1 MNEKLG
7 IIKDAIIHNKLKG
20 AFNLIRSAA
29 TVCAEPLYVASQ
41 PLYIQIEP
49 AIVCN
54 LKCKMCLAPYW
65 ERKAQFLT
73 LDNFKGILRE
83 FPYLRKISL
92 VGVGEPLMNPE
103 LFDIIRLAKSR
114 SIRTGFA
121 TNGMLLVKENIE
133 NILDSKPDW
142 VNISI
147 DGATKKTYENIRIGA
162 DFDVVIANVKE
173 LTHRVKNTGIDV
185 SIWFLGMKDNIEE
198 LPLMV
203 KLLSGLGVKH
213 LNMQSVHNWGKK
225 EWEERLGAQRMSSDF
240 TKLKDA
246 VLNTERLAK
255 ESGIRFNYVNMPLR
269 KQKRTCQ
276 WPWKSCYITADG
288 FITPCCIHG
297 SDPGVINFGN
307 IFEKPFTEIW
317 NSADYRE
324 FRRML
329 KSDKLPQICNG
340 CTSYG
345 NKLNVIK

>member
-1 MNEKLG
+1 MNEKLS
-7 IIKDAIIHNKLKG
+7 IIKDVIVHNKAKG
-20 AFNLIRSAA
+20 AFNLIKSAA
-29 TVCAEPLYVASQ
+29 TICAEPLYVPAQ

-65 ERKAQFLT
+65 ERKTQFIT
-73 LDNFKGILRE
+73 LENFKIILRQ
-83 FPYLRKISL
+83 FPYLRKINL

-103 LFDIIRLAKSR
+103 LFDIIRFAKSR
-114 SIRTGFA
+114 NIRIGFT
-121 TNGMLLVKENIE
+121 TNGMLLAKKNIE
-133 NILDSKPDW
+133 NILDSNPDW

-147 DGATKKTYENIRIGA
+147 DGAAKKTYENIRVGA

-173 LTHRVKNTGIDV
+173 LTRAVKNTGIDV
-185 SIWFLGMKDNIEE
+185 TIWFLGMRDNIEE

-203 KLLSGLGVKH
+203 KLVSRLGARH

-225 EWEERLGAQRMSSDF
+225 EWEERLGAQRINSDF

-246 VLNTERLAK
+246 VLKTERLAK
-255 ESGIRFNYVNMPLR
+255 ESNIRFNYVNIPF
-269 KQKRTCQ
+269 KKPKRTCQ

-288 FITPCCIHG
+288 FVTPCCIHG

-307 IFEKPFTEIW
+307 IFEKSFAEIW
-317 NSADYRE
+317 NSSGYRE

-329 KSDKLPQICNG
+329 KSDEPPQICNG

-345 NKLNVIK
+345 NKLNVI